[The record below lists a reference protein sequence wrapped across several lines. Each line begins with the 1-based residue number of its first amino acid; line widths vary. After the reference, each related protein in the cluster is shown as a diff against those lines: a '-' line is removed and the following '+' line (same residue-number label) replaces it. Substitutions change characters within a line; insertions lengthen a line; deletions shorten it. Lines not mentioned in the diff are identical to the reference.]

1 MDFPVRVGIIEILT
15 IRRGSDAIKYNQ
27 EPDMPVHMFHQ
38 LVVLVAAP
46 WRNLRHLSS
55 LSHHPLR
62 VNRLEEA
69 QNRTFHVYTEW
80 KQGLMA
86 VSYEDEPR
94 TEDAESGTSGTAL
107 TLSKGFFA
115 LIGVL
120 NGDAR
125 PRTFAMCG

>member
-15 IRRGSDAIKYNQ
+15 IRRGSDAIK
-27 EPDMPVHMFHQ
+27 
-38 LVVLVAAP
+38 
-46 WRNLRHLSS
+46 NLRHLSS

-107 TLSKGFFA
+107 TLYKGFFA